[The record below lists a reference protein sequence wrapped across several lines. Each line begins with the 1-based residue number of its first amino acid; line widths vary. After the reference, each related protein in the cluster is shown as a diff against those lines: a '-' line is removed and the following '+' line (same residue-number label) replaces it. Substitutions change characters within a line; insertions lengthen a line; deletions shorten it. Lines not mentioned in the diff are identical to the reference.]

1 MASTPEVTVVIPTRS
16 RWDLLSTAALPAAFG
31 QDGVDLEVVVVDDGS
46 TDMTSERL
54 AEVGD
59 ERLSVVRHDRTRGV
73 AQARNT
79 GISVARGEW
88 IALLDDDD
96 LWAPRKL
103 RTQID
108 AAARAGAVFAYG
120 GAAALDENRSWVY
133 SLPPADST
141 TLSSVLLQRNVVWGG
156 CSNVV
161 ARAEVLRRLGGFDE
175 RLFQLTDWDLWIR
188 LAQAGDAAACEEV
201 LVGCIEHRRSMLL
214 TTEDDVFAEFEFV
227 ERKHRVART
236 AAHVE
241 IDRRI
246 FSRWVALGHRRA
258 GRRTQATAVYLQSFV
273 SNRDVGAL
281 GRALMTPFG
290 ERPAAAARKFV
301 RRGSA
306 SGSSAGDGR
315 EPEWLE
321 RYRPNERRKSVRPT
335 SNINSPA
342 E

>member
-1 MASTPEVTVVIPTRS
+1 VSRPEVTVVIPTRG
-16 RWDLLSTAALPAAFG
+16 RWDLLSTAALPAALG
-31 QDGVDLEVVVVDDGS
+31 QEDVALEVVVVDDGS
-46 TDMTSERL
+46 TDATVERI
-54 AEVGD
+54 ARIEDDRV
-59 ERLSVVRHDRTRGV
+59 SVARHDQTRGV

-79 GISVARGEW
+79 GISIARGEW

-96 LWAPRKL
+96 VWSPQKL

-108 AAARAGAVFAYG
+108 AATHADAAFAYG
-120 GAAALDENRSWVY
+120 GAAALDEDRRWVY
-133 SLPPADST
+133 SLPPADPT

-156 CSNVV
+156 CSNVL
-161 ARAEVLRRLGGFDE
+161 ARTDVLRRLDGFDE

-188 LAQAGDAAACEEV
+188 LSQAGRAVACEDV

-214 TTEDDVFAEFEFV
+214 TTGDDVFAEFEYV
-227 ERKHRVART
+227 ERKHRAAR
-236 AAHVE
+236 AAAGVS

-258 GRRTQATAVYLQSFV
+258 GRRMRATSIYLRSAVAT
-273 SNRDVGAL
+273 RDAGAL
-281 GRALMTPFG
+281 GRALVTPLG
-290 ERPAAAARKFV
+290 ERPAATL
-301 RRGSA
+301 RRLVGKPTDGSA
-306 SGSSAGDGR
+306 SNGR

-321 RYRPNERRKSVRPT
+321 RYRLNTPRKSVRPT